1 MMTRW
6 TLGSAAVVAM
16 LVTGCE
22 RQADQ
27 SGATQ
32 PAPTRTTGAQEV
44 VVYTAVDQVFSE
56 PILNDFEAR
65 TGIKV
70 RAVYDAEST
79 KTIGLVNRL
88 RAEKSRPRCD
98 VFWNNEIVNTIRL
111 NEEGLFQAY
120 RAPAAAGYP
129 ERFRDPQDAWC
140 GLATRAR
147 VLIVNTNL
155 VKPEELPTTVRDLA
169 DPRWKGRIGIAKPL
183 FGTTA
188 SHVALL
194 FAKLGAAEAK
204 SLLAAIK
211 ANGVQVLGGNKIVAE
226 AVGAGRL
233 AIGLT
238 DTDDAV
244 AETDAGHP
252 VKIVYPD
259 GAADGMGTVLLP
271 NTVSL
276 MKDCPHP
283 ETGKRLIDYL
293 LSPEVEA
300 RLAEGPSAQIPL
312 NPATTARSRVGELKD
327 IRPMDADLA
336 KGAAEFDA
344 AMKYLEQEF
353 LAP

>member
-1 MMTRW
+1 MTRLA
-6 TLGSAAVVAM
+6 LGIAGVVAV

-22 RQADQ
+22 RKAE
-27 SGATQ
+27 Q
-32 PAPTRTTGAQEV
+32 PEV
-44 VVYTAVDQVFSE
+44 VVYTSEDEVFAA
-56 PILNDFEAR
+56 PLLKDFTAQ
-65 TGIKV
+65 TGIQV
-70 RAVYDAEST
+70 RPVYDAEST

-88 RAEKSRPRCD
+88 RAEARRPRCD
-98 VFWNNEIVNTIRL
+98 VFWNNEMLNTVRL
-111 NEEGLFQAY
+111 KNEGLLQPY
-120 RAPAAAGYP
+120 RSPAAAAYP
-129 ERFRDPQDAWC
+129 ERFRDPQDYWC
-140 GLATRAR
+140 GMATRAR
-147 VLIVNTNL
+147 VLAVNTSL
-155 VKPEELPTTVRDLA
+155 VKPEELPTSVRDLA
-169 DPRWKGRIGIAKPL
+169 DPRWKGRIGLAKPL

-194 FAKLGAAEAK
+194 FAKLGAPEAK

-244 AETDAGHP
+244 AEIDAGHP

-283 ETGKRLIDYL
+283 ETGQRLIDYL

-300 RLAEGPSAQIPL
+300 RLAAGPPAQIPL

-327 IRPMDADLA
+327 IRPIDVDLA
-336 KGAAEFDA
+336 KAAAEFEA
-344 AMKYLEQEF
+344 AMRYLEQEF

>member
-6 TLGSAAVVAM
+6 TLGTAAVVAM

-65 TGIKV
+65 TGIRV

-98 VFWNNEIVNTIRL
+98 VFWNNEIVNTVRL

-120 RAPAAAGYP
+120 RSPAAAGYP

-183 FGTTA
+183 FGTNA

-194 FAKLGAAEAK
+194 FAKLGAADAK

-259 GAADGMGTVLLP
+259 GAPDGMGTVLLP

-312 NPATTARSRVGELKD
+312 NLATTARSRVGELKD
-327 IRPMDADLA
+327 IRPMDVDLA